1 MFRHTTFNKPPF
13 GIFIIFILA
22 VLVAV
27 GCDQGGLQEAKK
39 QTENSDF
46 GTVQSNTLDSKYTPD
61 TVKFDDKTILF
72 SAQKN

>member
-13 GIFIIFILA
+13 GIFILA